1 MSKTTDKSDENVD
14 PTRVWS
20 EAKAHTFPP
29 VGGDCHMTCEQMI
42 QNARDAKFQ
51 IEFMA
56 MMLLAGRKEMAAEA
70 YEKALA
76 KLAEIIG
83 DDD

>member
-1 MSKTTDKSDENVD
+1 MNRK
-14 PTRVWS
+14 
-20 EAKAHTFPP
+20 
-29 VGGDCHMTCEQMI
+29 QMI

-51 IEFMA
+51 IELMA
-56 MMLLAGRKEMAAEA
+56 VMLLAGRKEIAAEA

-76 KLAEIIG
+76 KLVEIIG

>member
-1 MSKTTDKSDENVD
+1 MSKITDTSDESVD
-14 PTRVWS
+14 PTRVWT

-29 VGGDCHMTCEQMI
+29 VQMI

-76 KLAEIIG
+76 KLVEIIG

>member
-1 MSKTTDKSDENVD
+1 MN
-14 PTRVWS
+14 R
-20 EAKAHTFPP
+20 
-29 VGGDCHMTCEQMI
+29 EQMI

-56 MMLLAGRKEMAAEA
+56 MMLLAGRQEMASEA
-70 YEKALA
+70 YEKAPA
-76 KLAEIIG
+76 KLVEIIG